1 MKLVNVVAAVILSEG
16 LDKVFIAKRASNA
29 HQGGLW
35 EFPGGKLEE
44 NETAVAALTRELKEE
59 IGIDALTFLPLIKLE
74 HQYPDKL
81 VELDV
86 YCVTTFLGEPHG
98 AEGQETTWVEVKNL
112 RQFEFPAA
120 NEPIIFELLKRY

>member
-1 MKLVNVVAAVILSEG
+1 MVAAVILSEG

-59 IGIDALTFLPLIKLE
+59 IGIDGLTFLPLIKLE

-86 YCVTTFLGEPHG
+86 YCVSTFLGQPHG